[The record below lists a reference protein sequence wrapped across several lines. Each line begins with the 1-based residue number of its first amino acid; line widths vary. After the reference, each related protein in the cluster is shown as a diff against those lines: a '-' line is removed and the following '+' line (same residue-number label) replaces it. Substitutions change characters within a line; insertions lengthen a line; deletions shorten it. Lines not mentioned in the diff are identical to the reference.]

1 MDWASG
7 ARHLLRE
14 YAQQEPGTTRDGER
28 DGNYRLAREQD
39 HP

>member
-14 YAQQEPGTTRDGER
+14 YAQQEPGTTRVRGTDR
-28 DGNYRLAREQD
+28 KVFL
-39 HP
+39 